1 MRMLS
6 GTSSCLKS
14 YTSGLLWKIP
24 LTPTPVYTYFTHTKQ
39 ARICVFPLLGPP
51 RLGHITLA
59 RNCPAEHNPVSQL
72 TSPGRRLQLTSP
84 PRLAEHYP
92 ASQLTSPGR
101 RLQLTSP
108 PHLAEHYPA
117 SL

>member
-39 ARICVFPLLGPP
+39 ARICSPSWVPPDLAISPLPGTAPP
-51 RLGHITLA
+51 NIT
-59 RNCPAEHNPVSQL
+59 RYHNSHHPD
-72 TSPGRRLQLTSP
+72 G
-84 PRLAEHYP
+84 
-92 ASQLTSPGR
+92 ASNSHH
-101 RLQLTSP
+101 
-108 PHLAEHYPA
+108 PHA
-117 SL
+117 